1 MEAANAGGGNSAF
14 PGMVPGAW
22 LPLTL
27 SLFSMNDGFRR
38 FSILLF
44 VFLLAFL
51 AVFVLRRLQGGETL
65 SDLWPWNQGEEERFK
80 PEEFTLPD
88 DPPLDIDDVEML
100 VRLNK
105 EYAKLS
111 EAVVPSVV
119 SIDTAGVK
127 KERLRDVLGRVWERQ
142 REVSGSGSGVIVT
155 KEGHVVTNNHV
166 IEDQGRIRITLHSG
180 KTYPAHL
187 IGKDRILDIAVLRI
201 DAPDVEFEPLAF
213 GDSDLVQT
221 GQLAFAIGNP
231 FGLGE
236 TITQG
241 IISAKERSISDT
253 QRDLF
258 QTDAAINPGNSGGP
272 LVNLFGE
279 IIAINV
285 AIYSPDSQNRGFHGV
300 GFSIPSNDVKEIFE
314 QILERGRPIR
324 GYLGIKAHD
333 INPRI
338 RQVLNYEGAKGV
350 VVLEVVTQSPAEKA
364 GLQEGD
370 VIVEYDGG
378 DVLSR
383 EYLFNRSQRTKVG
396 KKVKIGVWR
405 AGEKLELE
413 ATVVDADEALGN
425 ARVEPESRSASDQ
438 EIVQAIGLKV
448 RDYEMIDRIRGA
460 QGVWIIGVAPG
471 SLAEQNKLQK
481 YDVILSING
490 VGITSSGQF
499 YADLLAS
506 AAVQK
511 TTLIGQRGARPFKVT
526 FPPVPRSNGEQ
537 R

>member
-1 MEAANAGGGNSAF
+1 
-14 PGMVPGAW
+14 
-22 LPLTL
+22 
-27 SLFSMNDGFRR
+27 MNDGFRR

-44 VFLLAFL
+44 VFLLAFV

-65 SDLWPWNQGEEERFK
+65 ADLWPWSEVEEGQFK

-88 DPPLDIDDVEML
+88 EPPLDIDDVEML
-100 VRLNK
+100 ERLNR

-155 KEGHVVTNNHV
+155 REGHVVTNNHV
-166 IEDQGRIRITLHSG
+166 IEDQGRIRITLNNG
-180 KTYPAHL
+180 KTYPALL

-213 GDSDLVQT
+213 GDSDLVKT

-285 AIYSPDSQNRGFHGV
+285 AIYSPDAQNQGFHGV

-314 QILERGRPIR
+314 QILEKGRPIR

-338 RQVLNYEGAKGV
+338 RRVLNYEGEKGA
-350 VVLEVVTQSPAEKA
+350 VVLEVVQQSPAERA
-364 GLQEGD
+364 GMEEGD
-370 VIVEYDGG
+370 VIVGYDGSE
-378 DVLSR
+378 VLNR
-383 EYLFNRSQRTKVG
+383 AHLFNRSQRTKVG
-396 KKVKIGVWR
+396 KEVEIEVWR
-405 AGEKLELE
+405 GGEILTLK
-413 ATVVDADEALGN
+413 ATVVDADDALEN
-425 ARVEPESRSASDQ
+425 ARVELDSRSPSDK
-438 EIVQAIGLKV
+438 EISQAIGLKV
-448 RDYEMIDRIRGA
+448 RDFEMIDRIRGA
-460 QGVWIIGVAPG
+460 QGVWISEVRPG
-471 SLAEQNKLQK
+471 SLAEQNQLMK
-481 YDVILSING
+481 YDVIHSING
-490 VGITSSGQF
+490 VVVSSSGQF

-506 AAVQK
+506 AAVQN
-511 TTLIGQRGARPFKVT
+511 TTLIGQRGTRRFKVS
-526 FPPVPRSNGEQ
+526 FPPVPRSNGAE

>member
-1 MEAANAGGGNSAF
+1 MLCGHPYF
-14 PGMVPGAW
+14 
-22 LPLTL
+22 LL
-27 SLFSMNDGFRR
+27 MNDGFRR

-51 AVFVLRRLQGGETL
+51 AVFVLRRMQGGESI
-65 SDLWPWNQGEEERFK
+65 SDMWPWSQEEGGQFK

-88 DPPLDIDDVEML
+88 DPPLNIDDVEML
-100 VRLNK
+100 ARLNK

-127 KERLRDVLGRVWERQ
+127 KERLRDLWGQVWERQ
-142 REVSGSGSGVIVT
+142 SQVNGVGSGVIVT

-166 IEDQGRIRITLHSG
+166 IEDRGKIRVTLHNQ

-187 IGKDRILDIAVLRI
+187 IGSDRTLDIAVLRI
-201 DAPDVEFEPLAF
+201 DAPDVEFQPISF

-285 AIYSPDSQNRGFHGV
+285 AIYSQDMQNRGSYGV
-300 GFSIPSNDVKEIFE
+300 GFSIPANDVKETFE
-314 QILERGRPIR
+314 QILKRGRPVR
-324 GYLGIKAHD
+324 GYLGIQAD
-333 INPRI
+333 DLSPQI
-338 RQVLNYEGAKGV
+338 RQVLGYDDTKGAA
-350 VVLEVVTQSPAEKA
+350 VLAVIPESPAEEA
-364 GLQEGD
+364 GLKEKD
-370 VIVEYDGG
+370 IIVGYDGH
-378 DVLSR
+378 DVLNR
-383 EYLFNRSQRTKVG
+383 GHLFNLIQRTTVG
-396 KKVKIGVWR
+396 KKVAVKIWR
-405 AGEKLELE
+405 AGEEKELE
-413 ATVVDADEALGN
+413 STVVDADEALAN
-425 ARVEPESRSASDQ
+425 VREEPGSRSPSDQ
-438 EIVQAIGLKV
+438 EIAQAIGLQV
-448 RDYEMIDRIRGA
+448 QDFEMVDRMRGA
-460 QGVWIIGVAPG
+460 QGVWISAVAAG
-471 SLAEQNKLQK
+471 SLAEKNQLQK

-490 VGITSSGQF
+490 ARVTSAGQF
-499 YADLLAS
+499 YATLLAS
-506 AAVQK
+506 AAVQQ
-511 TTLIGQRGARPFKVT
+511 TVLIGQRGPAPFRVV
-526 FPPVPRSNGEQ
+526 FPAVPRSEETS